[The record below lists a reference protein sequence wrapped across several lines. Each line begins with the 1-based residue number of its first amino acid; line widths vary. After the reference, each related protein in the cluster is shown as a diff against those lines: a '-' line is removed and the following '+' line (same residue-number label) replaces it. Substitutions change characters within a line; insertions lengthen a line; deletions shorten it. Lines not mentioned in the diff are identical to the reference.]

1 MVICKFRLRDAAD
14 RYAIS
19 VSVPHIE
26 DSHDEMAHLN
36 ATYLLHG
43 ITSDQWL
50 TNVSS
55 FPR

>member
-14 RYAIS
+14 RYTIS

-43 ITSDQWL
+43 IISDL
-50 TNVSS
+50 
-55 FPR
+55 